1 MLRKHSRQLSWCL
14 DCILPGKGMLSAKF
28 SEVAMQIQARQDGCG
43 SVQRACK
50 AAFINSCR
58 TCQAEW
64 CLISRSGH
72 KSCTSRVRYK
82 PVVMLRKHSRQLSWC
97 PHRTSQTGV
106 CLMPRSV
113 HEQCRLR
120 QLACGSTEKAF
131 KAAFM
136 VSPSHSPGRGML
148 DVMVRA

>member
-64 CLISRSGH
+64 GLISRSGH

-97 PHRTSQTGV
+97 PHRTRQAGV
-106 CLMPRSV
+106 CLTSWSGHEHRQSLLLPMPAGMSKNTIRQYILCVRMV
-113 HEQCRLR
+113 H
-120 QLACGSTEKAF
+120 
-131 KAAFM
+131 
-136 VSPSHSPGRGML
+136 
-148 DVMVRA
+148 